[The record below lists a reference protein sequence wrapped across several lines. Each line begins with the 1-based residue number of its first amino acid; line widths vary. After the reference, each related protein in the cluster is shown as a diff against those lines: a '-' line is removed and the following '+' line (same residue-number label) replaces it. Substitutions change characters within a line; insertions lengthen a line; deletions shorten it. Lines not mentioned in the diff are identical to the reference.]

1 MACEGWEG
9 LVDVFF
15 SVVITFCPSMYI
27 GYSRPSSAATFLR
40 ASSMRVLFSAR
51 EKSMKGSFR
60 NSDTCGFVSAVAMVT
75 SPSQCLAS
83 ILLRAS
89 GTRQGEHS
97 LRIENTLEGED
108 PAERSLKRQDWPD
121 SIHAKCAKAIYSNTS
136 ATTSA
141 GSRWRSTRCWRG
153 CWG

>member
-15 SVVITFCPSMYI
+15 SVVITFCPPMYI
-27 GYSRPSSAATFLR
+27 GYSRPSSAATFFR
-40 ASSMRVLFSAR
+40 ASSMRDLFSAR
-51 EKSMKGSFR
+51 EKSMNGSFR
-60 NSDTCGFVSAVAMVT
+60 NSDTWCLVSAVAMVT

-97 LRIENTLEGED
+97 LGIEML
-108 PAERSLKRQDWPD
+108 
-121 SIHAKCAKAIYSNTS
+121 
-136 ATTSA
+136 
-141 GSRWRSTRCWRG
+141 
-153 CWG
+153 

>member
-27 GYSRPSSAATFLR
+27 GYSLPSSAATCLR

-60 NSDTCGFVSAVAMVT
+60 NSDTWGLVSAVAMVR

-83 ILLRAS
+83 ILLRGS
-89 GTRQGEHS
+89 GTRQGELRLEIEMLEREKTCAEHS
-97 LRIENTLEGED
+97 LKG
-108 PAERSLKRQDWPD
+108 QDWPD
-121 SIHAKCAKAIYSNTS
+121 SMHAK
-136 ATTSA
+136 
-141 GSRWRSTRCWRG
+141 
-153 CWG
+153 